1 MTSDRL
7 RRMLRERDSHCW
19 HCGTDQDLVPHHRM
33 NRGSGGRKSL
43 DRIDNLI
50 LVCARYNGLMESDAA
65 VAVEARD
72 FGHKLASWD
81 DFSHPVFDQAELSWW
96 ELTRE
101 GLKNR
106 VNPPNY
112 LI

>member
-1 MTSDRL
+1 
-7 RRMLRERDSHCW
+7 
-19 HCGTDQDLVPHHRM
+19 
-33 NRGSGGRKSL
+33 
-43 DRIDNLI
+43 
-50 LVCARYNGLMESDAA
+50 MESDAA

-96 ELTRE
+96 ELTPE

>member
-1 MTSDRL
+1 MPNV
-7 RRMLRERDSHCW
+7 RDQVKARDTHCW

-72 FGHKLASWD
+72 LGHKLASWD
-81 DFSHPVFDQAELSWW
+81 DFSHPVFDQAELTWW
-96 ELTRE
+96 TLTEDGSKIRTDA
-101 GLKNR
+101 
-106 VNPPNY
+106 PSY

>member
-1 MTSDRL
+1 MGSSKLLDRL
-7 RRMLRERDSHCW
+7 
-19 HCGTDQDLVPHHRM
+19 
-33 NRGSGGRKSL
+33 
-43 DRIDNLI
+43 DNLL
-50 LVCARYNGLMESDAA
+50 LVCQPYNFAMESDAA

-96 ELTRE
+96 TLTEDGSKIRTDA
-101 GLKNR
+101 
-106 VNPPNY
+106 PSY